1 MTRARTGAQRPMRAD
16 ARRNYN
22 RLLAAAREAFAEH
35 GTDASLDD
43 IARNSEVANATLYRH
58 FPTREALLDAV
69 FHDRVDALCDHA
81 EELLSH
87 PSPEDALVT
96 WLQALIVHV
105 ATYRGL
111 ASRLMS
117 AAAEEERALTSCRE
131 SIRAAGTALL
141 TRAQRSGVIR
151 PDLSAPRLLTLTHA
165 IALATEH
172 APEQAGQLL
181 SLVLDGL
188 RTAPSHS

>member
-1 MTRARTGAQRPMRAD
+1 MRAD

-43 IARNSEVANATLYRH
+43 IARKAEVANATLYRH

-69 FHDRVDALCDHA
+69 FRDRVEALCDHA
-81 EELLSH
+81 VELLSY

-96 WLQALIVHV
+96 WLEALIVHV

-117 AAAEEERALTSCRE
+117 TAAAEERVLTSCRE
-131 SIRAAGTALL
+131 SIRAAGMALL
-141 TRAQRSGVIR
+141 TRAQRSGAIR
-151 PDLSAPRLLTLTHA
+151 PDLSTPRLLTLTHA

-172 APEQAGQLL
+172 TPDQAGPLL

-188 RTAPSHS
+188 RTAPSHT